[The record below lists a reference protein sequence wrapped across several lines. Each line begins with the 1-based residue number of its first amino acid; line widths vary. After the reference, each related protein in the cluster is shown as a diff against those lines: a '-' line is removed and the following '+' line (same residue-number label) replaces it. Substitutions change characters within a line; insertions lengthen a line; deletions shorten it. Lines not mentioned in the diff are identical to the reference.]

1 MANNVR
7 IPITATDKTAAAFK
21 SVGRRMGSLTGKIA
35 KMGAAFGVA
44 GVGVGAALVKSS
56 MNSID
61 QLGKMADKIGTST
74 EALGKMRYAAELT
87 GVSQQTLD
95 MAMQRFTRRLSEASL
110 GTGEARGALMELGLS
125 SNQLLKLPL
134 DQQMQKIAGAMQG
147 AGTQADRVRIAMK
160 LFDSEGVALV
170 NTLGEGSSG
179 LKEMSEEADALGILL
194 SRADVKA
201 VEQANDELT
210 KSFLIFQ
217 NIFNQIAV
225 DLAPWVTA
233 LATKFRQVSIDAGGF
248 GDIGQKVIN
257 AVAGAVT
264 VLVDAMR
271 LLEKTVLGMKIAW
284 AVFEVAALGA
294 FNVIMS
300 PISVA
305 MQGINAIK
313 ELLGEPVDEIPWN
326 TALFESTA
334 NLEKLRAEYTALT
347 EAAPA
352 GNAISTFFE
361 EIKVGAREAAKAIET
376 VGKKTE
382 DEGKGIKKLTFLQ
395 RQQLKGQIEKDKYT
409 QLSATEQ
416 TGHVIG
422 EMSTLFAKNKAF
434 NIANAIMQ
442 TYSGA
447 TKALSAYPPPINF
460 AMAAAVVA
468 SGLQQVAQI
477 KAQSFEGG
485 GFTGRGA
492 RAGGIDG
499 KGGFLSVL
507 HPNES
512 ITDHTKGGSG
522 ITIVNN
528 IDAKNADTFT
538 EMRIRQAIEE
548 SSQATIARIINLN
561 RRGRLG

>member
-95 MAMQRFTRRLSEASL
+95 MAMQRFTRRLAEASI

-125 SNQLLKLPL
+125 ANQMLKLPL
-134 DQQMQKIAGAMQG
+134 DKQMEVLAGAMQG
-147 AGTQADRVRIAMK
+147 AGTQADRVRLSMK

-170 NTLGEGSSG
+170 NTLNEGAGG
-179 LKEMSEEADALGILL
+179 LQEMGKEAEALGILL

-201 VEQANDELT
+201 VEQANDELQ

-233 LATKFRQVSIDAGGF
+233 LATRFRQVSIDADGF
-248 GDIGQKVIN
+248 GDIGQKVLN
-257 AVAGAVT
+257 AITAAVT
-264 VLVDAMR
+264 FTVDAMHT
-271 LLEKTVLGMKIAW
+271 LQKIVIGMKIAW
-284 AVFEVAALGA
+284 AHFEIAGLAA
-294 FNVIMS
+294 FNVLMS
-300 PISVA
+300 PISVL
-305 MQGINAIK
+305 MEGINKVKKA
-313 ELLGEPVDEIPWN
+313 LGEPIDEIPWN
-326 TALFESTA
+326 TALFESLA
-334 NLEKLRAEYTALT
+334 NLETLQAEYEALT
-347 EAAPA
+347 NAAPA
-352 GNAISTFFE
+352 GNAIATFFE
-361 EIKVGAREAAKAIET
+361 EIKLGAREAADAINN
-376 VGKKTE
+376 VNASNQNNGKE
-382 DEGKGIKKLTFLQ
+382 IKKLTFLE
-395 RQQLKGQIEKDKYT
+395 RQKLKGEEEAAAFRKM
-409 QLSATEQ
+409 SATEQ

-422 EMSTLFAKNKAF
+422 EMSSLFKKNKAF
-434 NIANAIMQ
+434 NIANAVMQ
-442 TYSGA
+442 TYAGA
-447 TKALSAYPPPINF
+447 TKALSAYPPPIGF

-468 SGLQQVAQI
+468 SGMQQVAQI
-477 KAQSFEGG
+477 KSQSYEGG

-512 ITDHTKGGSG
+512 ITDHTKGGGG

-528 IDAKNADTFT
+528 IDAKNADSFT
-538 EMRIRQAIEE
+538 EMRIRAAIEE
-548 SSQATIARIINLN
+548 SSQATVAKIINLS
-561 RRGRLG
+561 RRGRLA

>member
-284 AVFEVAALGA
+284 AVFEVAALTA
-294 FNVIMS
+294 FNVIAS
-300 PISVA
+300 PAAVV
-305 MQGINAIK
+305 QGLINNIREA
-313 ELLGEPVDEIPWN
+313 LGEPVKEIPWN
-326 TALFESTA
+326 TALFESVA
-334 NLEKLRAEYTALT
+334 NLEQLRAEYTALT

>member
-1 MANNVR
+1 
-7 IPITATDKTAAAFK
+7 
-21 SVGRRMGSLTGKIA
+21 MGK
-35 KMGAAFGVA
+35 
-44 GVGVGAALVKSS
+44 
-56 MNSID
+56 
-61 QLGKMADKIGTST
+61 
-74 EALGKMRYAAELT
+74 EAE
-87 GVSQQTLD
+87 
-95 MAMQRFTRRLSEASL
+95 
-110 GTGEARGALMELGLS
+110 
-125 SNQLLKLPL
+125 
-134 DQQMQKIAGAMQG
+134 
-147 AGTQADRVRIAMK
+147 
-160 LFDSEGVALV
+160 
-170 NTLGEGSSG
+170 
-179 LKEMSEEADALGILL
+179 ALGILL
-194 SRADVKA
+194 SRADVAA
-201 VEQANDELT
+201 VEAANDELT

-257 AVAGAVT
+257 AVSSAVT
-264 VLVDAMR
+264 VLVDGMR
-271 LLEKTVLGMKIAW
+271 LLEKMVLGMKIAW
-284 AVFEVAALGA
+284 AVFEIAALGA
-294 FNVIMS
+294 FNVIMA

-326 TALFESTA
+326 TALFESVA
-334 NLEKLRAEYTALT
+334 NLEQLRAEYTALT

-352 GNAISTFFE
+352 GNAITTFFE
-361 EIKVGAREAAKAIET
+361 EIKVGAREAADAINN
-376 VGKKTE
+376 VNASNQNNGKE
-382 DEGKGIKKLTFLQ
+382 IKKLTFLE
-395 RQQLKGQIEKDKYT
+395 RQKLKGEEELAAFRKM
-409 QLSATEQ
+409 SATEQ

-422 EMSTLFAKNKAF
+422 EMSTLFKKNKAF

-442 TYSGA
+442 TYAGA
-447 TKALSAYPPPINF
+447 TKALSSYPPPINF

-477 KAQSFEGG
+477 KSQSYEGG

-492 RAGGIDG
+492 RAGGVDG
-499 KGGFLSVL
+499 KGGFLATL

-512 ITDHTKGGSG
+512 VIDHSRGGAG
-522 ITIVNN
+522 GVTIVNN

-548 SSQATIARIINLN
+548 SSQATIAKIINLR

>member
-74 EALGKMRYAAELT
+74 EALGRMRYAAELT

-95 MAMQRFTRRLSEASL
+95 MAMQRFTRRLAEASI

-125 SNQLLKLPL
+125 ANQMLKLPL
-134 DQQMQKIAGAMQG
+134 DKQMEVLAGAMAG
-147 AGTQADRVRIAMK
+147 AGTQADRVRLSMK

-170 NTLGEGSSG
+170 NTLNEGAGG
-179 LKEMSEEADALGILL
+179 LQEMGKEAEALGILL

-201 VEQANDELT
+201 VEQANDELQ

-233 LATKFRQVSIDAGGF
+233 LATRFRQVSIDAGGF
-248 GDIGQKVIN
+248 GDIGQKVLN
-257 AVAGAVT
+257 AITAAVT
-264 VLVDAMR
+264 FTVDAMHT
-271 LLEKTVLGMKIAW
+271 LQKIVLGMKIAW
-284 AVFEVAALGA
+284 AHFEIAGLAA
-294 FNVIMS
+294 FNVLMS
-300 PISVA
+300 PISVL
-305 MQGINAIK
+305 MEGINMVKKA
-313 ELLGEPVDEIPWN
+313 LGEPIDEIPWN
-326 TALFESTA
+326 TALFESVA
-334 NLEKLRAEYTALT
+334 NLETLQAEYEALT
-347 EAAPA
+347 NAAPA
-352 GNAISTFFE
+352 GNAIATFFE
-361 EIKVGAREAAKAIET
+361 EIKLGAREAADAINN
-376 VGKKTE
+376 VNASNQNNGKE
-382 DEGKGIKKLTFLQ
+382 IKKLTFLE
-395 RQQLKGQIEKDKYT
+395 RQKLKGEEEAEAFRKM
-409 QLSATEQ
+409 SATEQ

-422 EMSTLFAKNKAF
+422 EMSSLFKKNKAF
-434 NIANAIMQ
+434 NIANAVMQ
-442 TYSGA
+442 TYAGA
-447 TKALSAYPPPINF
+447 TKALSAYPPPIGF

-468 SGLQQVAQI
+468 SGMQNIAQI
-477 KAQSFEGG
+477 KSQSYEGG

-512 ITDHTKGGSG
+512 ITDHTKGGGG

-528 IDAKNADTFT
+528 IDAKNADSFT
-538 EMRIRQAIEE
+538 EMRIRAAIEE
-548 SSQATIARIINLN
+548 SSQATVAKIINLS
-561 RRGRLG
+561 RRGRLA